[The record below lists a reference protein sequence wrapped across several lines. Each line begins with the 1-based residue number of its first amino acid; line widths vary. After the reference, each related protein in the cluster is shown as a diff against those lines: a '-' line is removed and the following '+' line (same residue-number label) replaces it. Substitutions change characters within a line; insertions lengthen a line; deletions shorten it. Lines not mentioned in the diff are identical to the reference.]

1 MSIKKNPNIGFS
13 SFANLRPR
21 NCILAGAA
29 GTHSV
34 CVCIYH
40 QNVKLQFS
48 SLSIKG
54 VQYRSLLD
62 NSVCDIT
69 DRNCMLQICK
79 YCPKEKG
86 VKDFLMS
93 FEAVTDREY
102 DNIKYKQ
109 WVSTD
114 RCNLIEHV
122 EPFEQFIDSLCKNVV
137 KLTRHHFIAK
147 KQSEFLKSL
156 KENVSSDNLI
166 NLCDFSENYS
176 FVIQDEAQ
184 GFHWVNS
191 QCTVHPFVV
200 YFKDPVTNETKHES
214 FCFLSPNLQHNT
226 IMVYTFLTTL
236 ILYVKECHPN
246 IKKIHYFTD
255 GSSAQYKN
263 RYNFSNICKHKQD
276 FELDCEWHFFA
287 TSHGKSSCD
296 GIGGTIKRSVAKAS
310 LQRIYKNL
318 ILTSEFFYTTN
329 KEIEASKRKL
339 NERFSVSLQIP
350 GTRKFH
356 KFVPVNEIKIKALE
370 ISFDENGIERST
382 QKTNDCIPLNP
393 IVEPHNGDYIVC
405 KYNETNWVG
414 FVELCDEEFNDFGIS
429 FLYPSGSSRYYYFP
443 EKKTFVMLIWHI
455 F

>member
-1 MSIKKNPNIGFS
+1 
-13 SFANLRPR
+13 
-21 NCILAGAA
+21 
-29 GTHSV
+29 
-34 CVCIYH
+34 
-40 QNVKLQFS
+40 
-48 SLSIKG
+48 
-54 VQYRSLLD
+54 
-62 NSVCDIT
+62 
-69 DRNCMLQICK
+69 MLQMCK
-79 YCPKEKG
+79 KCPKEKG
-86 VKDFLMS
+86 VQEFLMS
-93 FEAVTDREY
+93 LEAVNDKEY
-102 DNIKYKQ
+102 DQIRYKQ
-109 WVSTD
+109 WTSTD
-114 RCNLIEHV
+114 RCNLV
-122 EPFEQFIDSLCKNVV
+122 EIVESFHQFIDSLCKKVV
-137 KLTRHHFIAK
+137 ILTRHHFIAK

-156 KENVSSDNLI
+156 KENLSSDNLI
-166 NLCDFSENYS
+166 ILCDFSENYS

-236 ILYVKECHPN
+236 IPYVKECHPN

-296 GIGGTIKRSVAKAS
+296 GIGGTVKRSVAKAS
-310 LQRIYKNL
+310 LQRIYKNQ
-318 ILTSEFFYTTN
+318 ILTSEDMFNYCTEHLSNKIKFFYTTN
-329 KEIEASKRKL
+329 EEIEASTRKL
-339 NERFSVSLQIP
+339 NERFSESLQIP

-414 FVELCDEEFNDFGIS
+414 FVELCDEFNDFGVS
-429 FLYPSGSSRYYYFP
+429 FLYPSGSWRYYYFP
-443 EKKTFVMLIWHI
+443 EKKYFCYVDMAYILGILSIPTLKAGTTRIQYEFNKTELKNMMELN
-455 F
+455 